1 MKIPLPTTRS
11 PTALSVHLPLAA
23 SSTSACTRAMEV
35 GVGQNSGPSQEEGWG
50 ALCTHTSLVRVGRAP
65 RVSLTPWA
73 TQEAALSTW
82 GWSGMWPES
91 PFRRVNVCVSHQ
103 RDLSLVLRP
112 WPALQS
118 SQKCDG
124 NRISGA
130 LCFLPR
136 LRAGPWDGSSLAK
149 APYPLGGPV
158 WVPIPG
164 ALAGNSSSNLKLQD
178 PKRDYFVFQTRQLRP
193 RDGATCLSSPS
204 KAAEL
209 GTKSL
214 CGLALGCLASLNS
227 QQPLAPPE
235 SSLF

>member
-1 MKIPLPTTRS
+1 MALVCPLPSRQQMKIPLPTTRS

-23 SSTSACTRAMEV
+23 TSTSACTRAMEV

-65 RVSLTPWA
+65 CVSLTPWA
-73 TQEAALSTW
+73 TQEAARSTW

-91 PFRRVNVCVSHQ
+91 PFRRVNICVSHQ

-158 WVPIPG
+158 GPG
-164 ALAGNSSSNLKLQD
+164 TLYHALLPTVG
-178 PKRDYFVFQTRQLRP
+178 PHP
-193 RDGATCLSSPS
+193 
-204 KAAEL
+204 
-209 GTKSL
+209 
-214 CGLALGCLASLNS
+214 
-227 QQPLAPPE
+227 
-235 SSLF
+235 